1 MQSKCSSQFTLPRI
15 LVNTIAFILTYLAF
29 LPFNTWLKSTL
40 NKRFYY
46 SYIILF
52 LACMVIL
59 FQIFWSRNFRNLGL
73 LKALLLGT
81 CSGYINSIIAYEG
94 MCLIVLNKS
103 FIPLNA
109 EDVFQLL
116 IFIPFVLFGWLYG
129 LVMSMVLFFLSKYIK
144 KSQD

>member
-29 LPFNTWLKSTL
+29 LPFNAWLKSTL

-52 LACMVIL
+52 LACMAIL

-81 CSGYINSIIAYEG
+81 CAGYINSIIAYEG

>member
-1 MQSKCSSQFTLPRI
+1 M
-15 LVNTIAFILTYLAF
+15 A
-29 LPFNTWLKSTL
+29 
-40 NKRFYY
+40 
-46 SYIILF
+46 
-52 LACMVIL
+52 IL

-81 CSGYINSIIAYEG
+81 CAGYINSIIAYEG